1 MGVVMIKFRAFHAA
15 AALATMVVAGCFAS
29 SASAAPFNLF
39 QMPLD
44 QQPAQSMQTPADEG
58 ELSEAPARFKRQV
71 VDYRT
76 NELPGT
82 IIIDTPNT
90 YLYLVLGN
98 GRALRY
104 GIGVGREGFAWAGTQ
119 TVSKKAEWP
128 DWTPPPEMIERQPYL
143 PRFMAGGPGNPLG
156 ARAMYLGGSVY
167 RIHGTNDPT
176 TIGHRVSSGCIRL
189 TNDDVSDLY
198 GRVSVG
204 TKVIVLPITQR
215 SASAGTSGIY

>member
-104 GIGVGREGFAWAGTQ
+104 A
-119 TVSKKAEWP
+119 
-128 DWTPPPEMIERQPYL
+128 
-143 PRFMAGGPGNPLG
+143 
-156 ARAMYLGGSVY
+156 
-167 RIHGTNDPT
+167 
-176 TIGHRVSSGCIRL
+176 
-189 TNDDVSDLY
+189 
-198 GRVSVG
+198 
-204 TKVIVLPITQR
+204 
-215 SASAGTSGIY
+215 SASAARASPGRARRRSRRKPSGRIGRRPRK